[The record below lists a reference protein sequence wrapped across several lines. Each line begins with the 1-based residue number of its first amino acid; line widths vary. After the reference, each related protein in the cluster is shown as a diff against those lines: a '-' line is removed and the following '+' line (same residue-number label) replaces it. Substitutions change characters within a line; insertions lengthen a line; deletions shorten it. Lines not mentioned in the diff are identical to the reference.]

1 MIISLSIYRQQRFAP
16 RKFLCKDT
24 AGGKLGVASAVS
36 EIELRN
42 VSLSFDRV
50 KILENVNLQVAKGE
64 RFVIVGPSGRGK
76 SVTLKLMAGLL
87 NPTSGEVLIEGQ
99 DLSKLPSDERTAARR
114 RMGMLFQKNALFDS
128 LTCEEN
134 VAFPLRETTKLSETD
149 ILKKS
154 REFLSAVGLGESA
167 NLYPDEISGGMQK
180 RLGIARALALDPQII
195 YYDDPTAGL
204 DPITSRKIV
213 TLILDLQQKR
223 GSTLIAITNDMNR
236 AFQLCDRMAL
246 IVHGELIVTGT
257 AEQTKKFKD
266 PRVQQ
271 FIRGALEG
279 PLTEN
284 GPNA

>member
-50 KILENVNLQVAKGE
+50 NILENLNLQIAKGE
-64 RFVIVGPSGRGK
+64 RFVIVGPSGQGK
-76 SVTLKLMAGLL
+76 SVALKLMAGLL
-87 NPTSGEVLIEGQ
+87 SPTSGEVLIDGQ
-99 DLSKLPSDERTAARR
+99 DLSTLPPAERTAARR

-134 VAFPLRETTKLSETD
+134 VAFPLRETTNLTENE

-154 REFLSAVGLGESA
+154 REFLEAVGLGESA
-167 NLYPDEISGGMQK
+167 QLFPDEISGGMQK

-213 TLILDLQQKR
+213 TLIMDLQKKN

-236 AFQLCDRMAL
+236 AFQLGDRMGM
-246 IVHGELIVTGT
+246 VVNGELIITGT
-257 AEQTKKFKD
+257 PEQTKKFKD

-271 FIRGALEG
+271 FIHGALEG
-279 PLTEN
+279 PLTET
-284 GPNA
+284 GSPA